1 MKNRMERMEKKV
13 KKLLLP
19 PLFVMAL
26 FPFLSGCSSDQE
38 TVAQETSI
46 QEEATEQRIVATTMS
61 IVEIMDEL
69 ELDLVGVPMTSSEMP
84 ERYKGV
90 TEVGSAMN
98 PDVEIIK
105 SLNPT
110 DVLSVTT
117 LEYDLANGFK
127 EVGLPS
133 TFINFQSIADM
144 QSEIIAL
151 GEKYDREEQAEQL
164 AEKYTAKLQEIQER
178 VKGKESPRVLVLLG
192 IPGSYL
198 VATTESYVGSLVELV
213 GGTNVIQGQ
222 SVEFLAS
229 NTEYLH
235 ESNPDII
242 LRLAHGMPE
251 DVVKMFDEEFKTND
265 VWKHFNAVK
274 NDRVYDLE
282 EPVFGTTANLQADIA
297 LEELANILYEE

>member
-1 MKNRMERMEKKV
+1 MERMEKKV

>member
-1 MKNRMERMEKKV
+1 MEKKV